1 MQTPKLPIFAPQ
13 MPPPTP
19 LQSAAIPRPLPAAT
33 VTDIFC
39 CNAGVCER
47 IHTGRTLSVTK
58 SDFDLVFADSDV
70 RYVGKDGRLARSSVR
85 VHLENRVEIFRFRRL
100 ILIYLRND
108 ARPWT
113 TSACGRVRLVL
124 SQIQE

>member
-1 MQTPKLPIFAPQ
+1 
-13 MPPPTP
+13 
-19 LQSAAIPRPLPAAT
+19 
-33 VTDIFC
+33 
-39 CNAGVCER
+39 
-47 IHTGRTLSVTK
+47 VTK
-58 SDFDLVFADSDV
+58 SDLDLVFADSDV

-108 ARPWT
+108 ARAWT

-124 SQIQE
+124 SQIQG